1 MDKTQKKNL
10 LILAVLGAVYFIL
23 FIFPNASTL
32 GSDNPQVY
40 LHKDEYV
47 IYPVVE
53 RMLLLEGSF
62 SNIWGRLII
71 YGDYT
76 YGYPFYFLSSLA
88 LLPLRL
94 INGEKFFSQL
104 PLNILILRQAINIL
118 PIILTAGIFSY
129 LQTKFRS
136 TWKSIFVFLFLLT
149 IPAVVRSNIH
159 WWHPDSLMLL
169 AIALTFLFLDL
180 DKMRLGKNFY
190 LAAAACGLAAGIKL
204 SGFFFVLAIPF
215 YLLICCIK
223 SGHPL
228 KKIILAGVGF
238 VLVMAL
244 AILLSNPFLFY
255 EVPRQEMLARQGE
268 KAGELASGYAH
279 EESLYF
285 RTAPRYWRWTLRQ
298 WYGRPWMIDL
308 LYAALLFGSVWGD
321 KKTANQLITA
331 WTIPLGVYLL
341 WFVAP
346 KPDHYLLPLL
356 IPVYSAVLTPVPAIL
371 EDASKFSGLRR
382 VFAFLRGAIYA
393 GLIGFQLY
401 FHLSRSIEHFMSFI
415 FL

>member
-1 MDKTQKKNL
+1 MFFPIDFYPWKKESHHHCPQTVFAHLAIIVSRMDKTQKKNL

-88 LLPLRL
+88 LLPLWL

-223 SGHPL
+223 SG
-228 KKIILAGVGF
+228 IL
-238 VLVMAL
+238 
-244 AILLSNPFLFY
+244 
-255 EVPRQEMLARQGE
+255 
-268 KAGELASGYAH
+268 
-279 EESLYF
+279 
-285 RTAPRYWRWTLRQ
+285 
-298 WYGRPWMIDL
+298 
-308 LYAALLFGSVWGD
+308 
-321 KKTANQLITA
+321 
-331 WTIPLGVYLL
+331 
-341 WFVAP
+341 
-346 KPDHYLLPLL
+346 
-356 IPVYSAVLTPVPAIL
+356 
-371 EDASKFSGLRR
+371 
-382 VFAFLRGAIYA
+382 
-393 GLIGFQLY
+393 
-401 FHLSRSIEHFMSFI
+401 
-415 FL
+415 